1 MGYFCVKFLIFVELC
16 YTLKIVSICITKV
29 KREYSMSLCEVQVAN
44 LFIDQD
50 SGAPIVLLQ
59 DINTKD
65 VLPIL
70 VAPLEA
76 SLIAIELEGKKPI
89 RPLTHDLLLNIIRE
103 LSYEVESV
111 VVDDLKN
118 NIFYAKINLV
128 SGDTKLQIDSRPS
141 DSIALALRAK
151 APIFVKKKVFALC
164 MGLDKASKEVDEETL
179 KELLEDVELDDAGG
193 KIM

>member
-1 MGYFCVKFLIFVELC
+1 
-16 YTLKIVSICITKV
+16 
-29 KREYSMSLCEVQVAN
+29 MSLCEVQVAN